1 MPVSAAR
8 HARSDKHLDNNETTR
23 TSGRDDV
30 QSGPVSGV
38 VHDFGALLVS
48 VWIGCNMAEENVQAE
63 GRGGAPERLGTA
75 PGVKVVVSVGVAPA
89 GMPDVMLANGGTS

>member
-1 MPVSAAR
+1 MCM
-8 HARSDKHLDNNETTR
+8 
-23 TSGRDDV
+23 
-30 QSGPVSGV
+30 
-38 VHDFGALLVS
+38 
-48 VWIGCNMAEENVQAE
+48 GCDMAEENVQAE